1 MINNQNKELV
11 TFDLKDFINIYENHF
26 RFRKDGIE
34 ISCLDFGNTNFIL
47 NIDFINQF
55 RMAVN
60 ARRKAFSLPEL
71 QGQDSVLKKYEK
83 IDIVFKNC
91 KFTNFTVNEQIIQ
104 DNIFIEFDINDEE
117 VKNLQINFMRISS
130 SKFYGKFYINKQYNG
145 YKEIFNIAKL
155 IIEDSNFYDNF
166 KLHKCKV
173 NDIIIK
179 DCDFERN
186 ADFFKSQFL
195 SGEKKDNQSTGIYLH
210 ALNFKGLALFG
221 DVHFYKKFH
230 LRYVTIEGYSH
241 FRNAIF
247 NEGLDLDY
255 ANIQNEMNFFGAKGL
270 DSKISRKY
278 TSQETYRIIK
288 HNFKKLNNTIEAN
301 KYHSLELGTH
311 RKNIVIFDYKN
322 SLQNILD
329 WFVSTAHL
337 ISSNYSKN
345 WLIALFWIIIV
356 SISTNLYLGHNLYF
370 NEKLNFECI
379 FKYINILTTKD
390 DFDNSYIAMTLNK
403 VLLGY
408 LYYQFLT
415 AVRRNTKE

>member
-195 SGEKKDNQSTGIYLH
+195 SGEKNYKEEELIIKSLMLLDEIYHNINIIQNFDKQISKST
-210 ALNFKGLALFG
+210 
-221 DVHFYKKFH
+221 
-230 LRYVTIEGYSH
+230 
-241 FRNAIF
+241 
-247 NEGLDLDY
+247 
-255 ANIQNEMNFFGAKGL
+255 ANI
-270 DSKISRKY
+270 
-278 TSQETYRIIK
+278 IK
-288 HNFKKLNNTIEAN
+288 KHLEIDIYNTISSEDDLFMVYN
-301 KYHSLELGTH
+301 YHI
-311 RKNIVIFDYKN
+311 KNIIFDLVKLKE
-322 SLQNILD
+322 LQG
-329 WFVSTAHL
+329 
-337 ISSNYSKN
+337 Y
-345 WLIALFWIIIV
+345 
-356 SISTNLYLGHNLYF
+356 NL
-370 NEKLNFECI
+370 
-379 FKYINILTTKD
+379 
-390 DFDNSYIAMTLNK
+390 
-403 VLLGY
+403 
-408 LYYQFLT
+408 
-415 AVRRNTKE
+415 